1 MWSAP
6 LVSVL
11 YSFSFFGRVGVLLV
25 SVLASWWVLDLVL
38 VSLSKD
44 MGVVV
49 LAVLLLVF
57 ELFGALEV
65 LLVLLFGSK
74 DNQLLVGLVF
84 VLDVELVS
92 QLAYR

>member
-1 MWSAP
+1 M
-6 LVSVL
+6 
-11 YSFSFFGRVGVLLV
+11 
-25 SVLASWWVLDLVL
+25 VL
-38 VSLSKD
+38 VSLLND

-65 LLVLLFGSK
+65 LMVLLFGSM

-84 VLDVELVS
+84 VLDVDLVS
-92 QLAYR
+92 RLVYRLV

>member
-1 MWSAP
+1 M
-6 LVSVL
+6 
-11 YSFSFFGRVGVLLV
+11 
-25 SVLASWWVLDLVL
+25 VL
-38 VSLSKD
+38 VSLSNN

-65 LLVLLFGSK
+65 LVVLLFGSK
-74 DNQLLVGLVF
+74 DNQLLVGLVS

>member
-1 MWSAP
+1 M
-6 LVSVL
+6 LVSL
-11 YSFSFFGRVGVLLV
+11 
-25 SVLASWWVLDLVL
+25 LASPWVLDLVL
-38 VSLSKD
+38 VSLSND

-65 LLVLLFGSK
+65 LVVLLFGSK
-74 DNQLLVGLVF
+74 DNQLLVGLVS

>member
-1 MWSAP
+1 M
-6 LVSVL
+6 
-11 YSFSFFGRVGVLLV
+11 
-25 SVLASWWVLDLVL
+25 
-38 VSLSKD
+38 
-44 MGVVV
+44 

-65 LLVLLFGSK
+65 LVVLLFGSK
-74 DNQLLVGLVF
+74 DNQLLVGLVS

>member
-1 MWSAP
+1 M
-6 LVSVL
+6 
-11 YSFSFFGRVGVLLV
+11 LV

-38 VSLSKD
+38 VSLSNN

-65 LLVLLFGSK
+65 LVVLLFGSK
-74 DNQLLVGLVF
+74 DNQLLVGLVS

>member
-1 MWSAP
+1 MD
-6 LVSVL
+6 LVSV
-11 YSFSFFGRVGVLLV
+11 
-25 SVLASWWVLDLVL
+25 
-38 VSLSKD
+38 SLSND

-65 LLVLLFGSK
+65 LVVLLFGSK

>member
-11 YSFSFFGRVGVLLV
+11 YFFSFFGRGGVLLV

-38 VSLSKD
+38 VSLSND

-65 LLVLLFGSK
+65 LVVLLFGSK
-74 DNQLLVGLVF
+74 DNQLLVGLVS

>member
-6 LVSVL
+6 VVSVL
-11 YSFSFFGRVGVLLV
+11 YFFFFFGRAGALLV
-25 SVLASWWVLDLVL
+25 SLLASPWVLDLVL
-38 VSLSKD
+38 VSLSND

-65 LLVLLFGSK
+65 LVVLLFGSK
-74 DNQLLVGLVF
+74 DNQLLVGLVS

>member
-1 MWSAP
+1 
-6 LVSVL
+6 
-11 YSFSFFGRVGVLLV
+11 LLV

-38 VSLSKD
+38 VSLSNN

-65 LLVLLFGSK
+65 LVVLLFGSK
-74 DNQLLVGLVF
+74 DNQLLVGLVS

>member
-11 YSFSFFGRVGVLLV
+11 YFFSFFGRAGVLLV

-38 VSLSKD
+38 VSLSNN

-65 LLVLLFGSK
+65 LVVLLFGSK
-74 DNQLLVGLVF
+74 DNQLLVGLVS

>member
-1 MWSAP
+1 MD
-6 LVSVL
+6 LVSV
-11 YSFSFFGRVGVLLV
+11 
-25 SVLASWWVLDLVL
+25 
-38 VSLSKD
+38 SLSND

-65 LLVLLFGSK
+65 LVVLLFGSK
-74 DNQLLVGLVF
+74 DNQLLVGLVS